1 MPWARLAVI
10 PGGPSAHR
18 DHDLWLPPNRHSFSC
33 MGQQM
38 VSVTGLVADPHRHD
52 HLMLSIVRHL
62 AVVALNPA
70 VSALCRASALA
81 ASTSWARAS
90 PGMKHMY

>member
-1 MPWARLAVI
+1 
-10 PGGPSAHR
+10 
-18 DHDLWLPPNRHSFSC
+18 

-52 HLMLSIVRHL
+52 HLMVSIDRHL

-70 VSALCRASALA
+70 VWAFCRASALA